1 MIRIRKSKHHHP
13 VLKAKKKNTA
23 AENVLE
29 KLNSFLD
36 AAEPEPV
43 YFLTRL
49 WNDQQQAV
57 TYKELREAIQNG
69 YLDEKTLQAWQNDY
83 ANFVNEKLK
92 PIWTEA
98 MLAANANLMAQHPD
112 YFFDPMNQEVL
123 KWTNEHGAQWVSS
136 VSDEQK
142 EAISAMLDNSFSG
155 NFTVDELARVIRPT
169 VGLNKTQSKANLN
182 YYKHIKDSLLENN
195 PGMKETTAEKRA
207 RDAAQKYAAKQHRQ
221 RAFTIATTEM
231 AFAYNKGADEGM
243 KQAQAQ
249 NLIGKVV
256 KVWSTAND
264 ESVCSIC
271 GGLDG
276 TEIDM
281 DTDFDFKGHTLYSGQ
296 KQTPPAHPR
305 CRCAVLYVEKEPP
318 KYKAE
323 PEPDVLQTWSSQDQ
337 VPVPEPPEP
346 EVPKIPETQKMPN
359 GMKYNGK
366 PNLGGT
372 GEIHSYLDEL
382 GDEWL
387 FKPAQSKSGN
397 PEAFRAYAQEVGY
410 KVQGIVDPDTAVP
423 VGTGELD
430 GKFGAFQKRIMAVDD
445 TADLKHWQYTN
456 DQLPPGVATQL
467 QREHVTDWLLGN
479 FDSHGGNFVMDDA
492 GRLIGLDKEQSFRYI
507 SQIGSQQM
515 SYTYHPNATYGE
527 TEPIYNTL
535 FRRFAKGEIDLDL
548 QDTLTYIK
556 RVEAIP
562 DAQYREIFREYAEEL
577 HGKGKAA
584 EDLLDQIVEKKG
596 RLREDYRQFYSD
608 LLTERTG
615 KKQAFIWADETAQHM
630 QQPLTAVT
638 HSPDV
643 LKKMNTAEL
652 KQLAKQKQIP
662 YYNNMNKTQLVTSI
676 SDPVKAPEMS
686 AQVRD
691 RLAANETAR
700 RTAAKVPIPQKVKD
714 ILPADEVF
722 SNMSVLPDSKLG
734 VPIKSD
740 KGSVEGLNLTGR
752 RMQLLDDASG
762 GTHEIY
768 EISGKLTNA
777 AWSKTWDKM
786 KPIGDSNGE
795 LFFEAADDAK
805 KLYSSKVDLGASI
818 RTMTVTDGETT
829 FELYIDGQTRQ
840 YNGWRGYFRMRTP
853 VTADGAADARN
864 MKNML
869 QKLELD
875 DLLLNPDAETETI
888 LKKTRL
894 VWQNAPN
901 RIKELDGLTPEQIPT
916 KLDMI
921 MRQEGINPKRIN
933 NMKMVKVFDGYQT
946 YVEEGIKDTYEKAG
960 LKYVWTGLPD
970 GDDVVKIIQSPGLLS
985 NNNRFKAGMKR
996 TGASPVEDFR
1006 TGGSDNVFT
1015 RIGVKNKNNPRFDDC
1030 YRGDRY
1036 RILIDP
1042 KELERTDWYAYEGDS
1057 FGTSEAS
1064 ELAGRPSPVD
1074 FIKNMATSYRSGN
1087 EIMFRHGIAKESFI
1101 GISCQSNSLRAELL
1115 EKFKRANI
1123 TAVNGI
1129 PIKDFVK
1136 VGSTI

>member
-1 MIRIRKSKHHHP
+1 MIRIKKSIHRHP
-13 VLKAKKKNTA
+13 VLKAKKKSAA
-23 AENVLE
+23 AEDVLE

-36 AAEPEPV
+36 ATEPEPV
-43 YFLTRL
+43 YFLTRM

-57 TYKELREAIQNG
+57 TYKELREAIQSG
-69 YLDEKTLQAWQNDY
+69 HLDEKTLQAWQNDY

-92 PIWTEA
+92 PVWTEA
-98 MLAANANLMAQHPD
+98 MTAANADLMAKHPD
-112 YFFDPMNQEVL
+112 YFFDPMSQEVL

-136 VSDEQK
+136 ISDEQK
-142 EAISAMLDNSFSG
+142 EAITAMLDNSFSG
-155 NFTVDELARVIRPT
+155 DFTVDELARAIRPT
-169 VGLNKTQSKANLN
+169 VGLNKTQSKANVN
-182 YYKHIKDSLLENN
+182 YYKHIKESLLENN

-249 NLIGKVV
+249 NLIGKVK
-256 KVWSTAND
+256 KVWSTAAD
-264 ESVCSIC
+264 EGVCSIC

-281 DTDFDFKGHTLYSGQ
+281 EEDFDFKGHTLYSGQ

-305 CRCAVLYVEKEPP
+305 CRCAVLYIETEPP
-318 KYKAE
+318 KYQPE
-323 PEPDVLQTWSSQDQ
+323 PEPDVIQTWSQQDQ

-346 EVPKIPETQKMPN
+346 ELPKIPEAQKMPK

-366 PNLGGT
+366 PNLGQT

-387 FKPAQSKSGN
+387 FKPAQTKSGN
-397 PEAFRAYAQEVGY
+397 PEAFRAYVQEAGY
-410 KVQGIVDPDTAVP
+410 KVQGIVDPETAVP
-423 VGTGELD
+423 VGTGELG
-430 GKFGAFQKRIMAVDD
+430 GKFGAFQKRVMTVDD
-445 TADLKHWQYTN
+445 TVDLKHWQYTS
-456 DQLPPGVATQL
+456 DQLPPGAASQL
-467 QREHVTDWLLGN
+467 QREHVTDWLMGN

-492 GRLIGLDKEQSFRYI
+492 GKLIGLDKEQSFRYI
-507 SQIGSQQM
+507 NQIGGQQM
-515 SYTYHPNATYGE
+515 SYTYHPNSTYGE

-548 QDTLTYIK
+548 QDTLTFVK

-562 DAQYREIFREYAEEL
+562 DTQYREIFRGYAEEL
-577 HGKGKAA
+577 RGKGKAA
-584 EDLLDQIVEKKG
+584 EELLDEIVDKKG

-615 KKQAFIWADETAQHM
+615 KKQAFIWADEAAQHM

-676 SDPVKAPEMS
+676 SDPIKAPDMS

-691 RLAANETAR
+691 RLAANEAAR
-700 RTAAKVPIPQKVKD
+700 KAAEKAPVPRKVKE
-714 ILPADEVF
+714 ILPADEIF
-722 SNMSVLPDSKLG
+722 ADMSKLPDSRLG

-740 KGSVEGLNLTGR
+740 KGNVEGLNLTGR

-762 GTHEIY
+762 STY
-768 EISGKLTNA
+768 EVYEVSGKLTKNT
-777 AWSKTWDKM
+777 WSKTWDKM
-786 KPIGDSNGE
+786 KPIGDNSGE

-805 KLYSSKVDLGASI
+805 KLYTSKVDLGASI
-818 RTMTVTDGETT
+818 RTMTVTDGETS

-840 YNGWRGYFRMRTP
+840 YNGWRGFFRMRTP
-853 VTADGAADARN
+853 VTSNGAVDATN
-864 MKNML
+864 MKNIL
-869 QKLELD
+869 KKLELD
-875 DLLLNPDAETETI
+875 DLITSPDGEAEMI

-901 RIKELDGLTPEQIPT
+901 RIQELDGLTPEQIPT

-921 MRQEGINPKRIN
+921 IKQEKIDLKRVN

-946 YVEEGIKDTYEKAG
+946 YIEEGIQATYEKAG
-960 LKYVWTGLPD
+960 LKYVWTGIPD
-970 GDDVVKIIQSPGLLS
+970 ADDIVKVIQSPGLLS

-996 TGASPVEDFR
+996 VGASPVEDFR

-1015 RIGVKNKNNPRFDDC
+1015 RIGVKNKNNPRFDDS
-1030 YRGDRY
+1030 YRGSRY

-1042 KELERTDWYAYEGDS
+1042 KEMQRTDWYAFDSDS
-1057 FGTSEAS
+1057 FGNSDAS
-1064 ELAGRPSPVD
+1064 RLASRPSPVE

-1101 GISCQSNSLRAELL
+1101 GISCQSNSLKAELL
-1115 EKFKRANI
+1115 DKFKKANI

-1129 PIKDFVK
+1129 PIEDFVK

>member
-1 MIRIRKSKHHHP
+1 MFLIRKSKHQHP
-13 VLKAKKKNTA
+13 VLKAKKKSVA
-23 AENVLE
+23 AHNVLE

-36 AAEPEPV
+36 ATEPEPV
-43 YFLTRL
+43 YFLARL

-69 YLDEKTLQAWQNDY
+69 YLDQKTLQAWQNDY
-83 ANFVNEKLK
+83 ANFVNEHLK
-92 PIWTEA
+92 PIWIEA
-98 MLAANANLMAQHPD
+98 MTAANEDLMSKHPD
-112 YFFDPMNQEVL
+112 YFFDPMSQEVL
-123 KWTNEHGAQWVSS
+123 RWTNEHGAQWVT
-136 VSDEQK
+136 VIADEQK
-142 EAISAMLDNSFSG
+142 EAITAMLDHAFSG
-155 NFTVDELARVIRPT
+155 NFTIDELARAIRPT
-169 VGLNKTQSKANLN
+169 VGLNKNQAKANIN
-182 YYKHIKDSLLENN
+182 YYNHVKNSLLENN
-195 PGMKETTAEKRA
+195 PGMKEPTAEKKA

-231 AFAYNKGADEGM
+231 AFAYNKGAHEGI

-249 NLIGKVV
+249 NLIGKAV
-256 KVWSTAND
+256 KVWSTAAD
-264 ESVCSIC
+264 EGVCTIC

-281 DTDFDFKGHTLYSGQ
+281 EEDFNFKGHTLYSGQ

-318 KYKAE
+318 IYQSE
-323 PEPDVLQTWSSQDQ
+323 PEGDPIQDWSPDDQ

-346 EVPKIPETQKMPN
+346 EIPKILDAAKMPK

-366 PNLGGT
+366 PNIGGT

-382 GDEWL
+382 GEEWL
-387 FKPAQSKSGN
+387 FKPAQSKNGKL
-397 PEAFRAYAQEVGY
+397 EAFRAYVQEAGY
-410 KVQGIVDPDTAVP
+410 KVQGIVNPETAIP
-423 VGTGELD
+423 VGAGELG
-430 GKFGAFQKRIMAVDD
+430 GKFGAFQKRITTIDD
-445 TADLKHWQYTN
+445 TVDLKHWQYTS
-456 DQLPPGVATQL
+456 DQLPPGTPAQL
-467 QREHVTDWLLGN
+467 QREHATDWLLGN

-492 GRLIGLDKEQSFRYI
+492 GKLIGLDKEQSFRYI
-507 SQIGSQQM
+507 NQIGGQQM

-556 RVEAIP
+556 RVETITDP
-562 DAQYREIFREYAEEL
+562 QYREIFREYAEEL

-615 KKQAFIWADETAQHM
+615 KKQVFIWADEAAQHM

-643 LKKMNTAEL
+643 LKQMNMAEL

-676 SDPVKAPEMS
+676 SDPVKVPEMS

-691 RLAANETAR
+691 RLAANEAAR
-700 RTAAKVPIPQKVKD
+700 RAAQKSPVQQKAKD
-714 ILPADEVF
+714 MLPADEVF
-722 SNMSVLPDSKLG
+722 TDMSKLPDNKLG
-734 VPIKSD
+734 IPIKSD

-752 RMQLLDDASG
+752 RMQILDDASG
-762 GTHEIY
+762 STYEVY

-777 AWSKTWDKM
+777 TWSKTWDKM
-786 KPIGDSNGE
+786 KPIGDNSGE
-795 LFFEAADDAK
+795 LFFEAADEAK

-840 YNGWRGYFRMRTP
+840 YNGWRGFFRVRTP
-853 VTADGAADARN
+853 VTVDGATDAANIKR
-864 MKNML
+864 ML
-869 QKLELD
+869 QKLDLD
-875 DLLLNPDAETETI
+875 DLLITPDSEAEAI
-888 LKKTRL
+888 MKKTRL
-894 VWQNAPN
+894 VWQNAPQ
-901 RIKELDGLTPEQIPT
+901 RVRELDGLTTDQIPA

-921 MRQEGINPKRIN
+921 IREEGIDPKRIN
-933 NMKMVKVFDGYQT
+933 NMKMIKIFDGYQT
-946 YVEEGIKDTYEKAG
+946 YVEEGIQAAYEKAG
-960 LKYVWTGLPD
+960 LKHVWSGIPD
-970 GDDVVKIIQSPGLLS
+970 GDDIVKIIQSPGLLS
-985 NNNRFKAGMKR
+985 NNNRFRAGMKR
-996 TGASPVEDFR
+996 TGASPVADFK

-1015 RIGVKNKNNPRFDDC
+1015 RIGVKNKNSPRFDDC
-1030 YRGDRY
+1030 YRGNRY

-1042 KELERTDWYAYEGDS
+1042 KEMQRTDWYAFEGDS

-1064 ELAGRPSPVD
+1064 ALASRPSPID
-1074 FIKNMATSYRSGN
+1074 FIKRMSTSYCSGN

-1101 GISCQSNSLRAELL
+1101 GISCQSGSLRAELL
-1115 EKFKRANI
+1115 DKFKKANI

-1129 PIKDFVK
+1129 PIEDFVK

>member
-1 MIRIRKSKHHHP
+1 MFRIRKSKHRHP
-13 VLKAKKKNTA
+13 VLKAKKKSTA
-23 AENVLE
+23 AQNVLD

-36 AAEPEPV
+36 ATEPEPV

-83 ANFVNEKLK
+83 ANFVNEHLK
-92 PIWTEA
+92 PLWTEA
-98 MLAANANLMAQHPD
+98 MQAANADLMAQHPD
-112 YFFDPMNQEVL
+112 YFFDPMSQEVL

-136 VSDEQK
+136 ISDEQK
-142 EAISAMLDNSFSG
+142 EAISAMLDHSFSG
-155 NFTVDELARVIRPT
+155 DFTVDELARAIRPT
-169 VGLNKTQSKANLN
+169 VGLNKTQSKANIN
-182 YYKHIKDSLLENN
+182 YYKHIKETLLENN
-195 PGMKETTAEKRA
+195 PGMKETTAEKKA
-207 RDAAQKYAAKQHRQ
+207 RDAAMKYAAKQHRQ

-249 NLIGKVV
+249 HLIGKVV
-256 KVWSTAND
+256 KVWSTAAD
-264 ESVCSIC
+264 EGVCSIC

-276 TEIDM
+276 TEIEM
-281 DTDFDFKGHTLYSGQ
+281 GADFDFKGHTLYSGQ

-305 CRCAVLYVEKEPP
+305 CRCAVLYEEKEPP
-318 KYKAE
+318 KYQAE
-323 PEPDVLQTWSSQDQ
+323 PEPDAIQTWSPQDQ
-337 VPVPEPPEP
+337 VPAPEPPEP
-346 EVPKIPETQKMPN
+346 EIPKIPEAQKMPA

-397 PEAFRAYAQEVGY
+397 PEAFRAYVQEAGY
-410 KVQGIVDPDTAVP
+410 KVQGIVDPETAVP
-423 VGTGELD
+423 VGTGELG
-430 GKFGAFQKRIMAVDD
+430 GKFGAFQKRITPIDD
-445 TADLKHWQYTN
+445 TVDLKHWQYTS
-456 DQLPPGVATQL
+456 DQLPPGTAAQL

-507 SQIGSQQM
+507 SQIGGQQM

-562 DAQYREIFREYAEEL
+562 DPLYREIFREYAEEL

-584 EDLLDQIVEKKG
+584 EDLLDQIIDRKN

-615 KKQAFIWADETAQHM
+615 KKQAFIWADEAAQHM

-643 LKKMNTAEL
+643 LKQMNMAEL

-662 YYNNMNKTQLVTSI
+662 YYNNMNKTQLITSI

-691 RLAANETAR
+691 RLAANEATR
-700 RTAAKVPIPQKVKD
+700 KAAVKAPVPQKAKE
-714 ILPADEVF
+714 IIPADEAFNDLSIV
-722 SNMSVLPDSKLG
+722 PDRKLG
-734 VPIKSD
+734 VPVKSD
-740 KGSVEGLNLTGR
+740 KGSVEGLNLTAR
-752 RMQLLDDASG
+752 RMNIDGD
-762 GTHEIY
+762 EVY
-768 EISGKLTNA
+768 ELSGKLTNA
-777 AWSKTWDKM
+777 TWSKTWDKM
-786 KPIGDSNGE
+786 KPIGVTGE
-795 LFFEAADDAK
+795 LQFEIADDAK
-805 KLYSSKVDLGASI
+805 KLFSSATKADLGASI
-818 RTMTVTDGETT
+818 RTMTVTDGQTT
-829 FELYIDGQTRQ
+829 FELYIDGQSRR
-840 YNGWRGYFRMRTP
+840 YNGWRGFFRMRTP

-875 DLLLNPDAETETI
+875 DLLISPDSEAETI
-888 LKKTRL
+888 LKKSRL
-894 VWQNAPN
+894 VWQNAPQ
-901 RIKELDGLTPEQIPT
+901 RIQELDGLTPEQIPA

-921 MRQEGINPKRIN
+921 IRQEGIDPKRIN
-933 NMKMVKVFDGYQT
+933 NMKMVKVFDGYST
-946 YVEEGIKDTYEKAG
+946 YVEEGIQATYEKAG
-960 LKYVWTGLPD
+960 LKYIWTGIPD
-970 GDDVVKIIQSPGLLS
+970 GDDIVKIIQSPGLLS
-985 NNNRFKAGMKR
+985 NNNRFRAGMRR
-996 TGASPVEDFR
+996 TGASPVADFKS
-1006 TGGSDNVFT
+1006 GGSDNVFT
-1015 RIGVKNKNNPRFDDC
+1015 RIGVKNKNNPRFDNC

-1036 RILIDP
+1036 RIIIDP
-1042 KELERTDWYAYEGDS
+1042 KEMQRTDWYAFEGDS
-1057 FGTSEAS
+1057 FGTSEAFA
-1064 ELAGRPSPVD
+1064 LASRPSPVD

-1101 GISCQSNSLRAELL
+1101 GISCQSGSLKAELL
-1115 EKFKRANI
+1115 DKFRKANI

-1129 PIKDFVK
+1129 PIEDFVK
-1136 VGSTI
+1136 VGTAI

>member
-1 MIRIRKSKHHHP
+1 MIRIKKSRHRHP
-13 VLKAKKKNTA
+13 VLKANKKSA
-23 AENVLE
+23 ASEDVLE

-36 AAEPEPV
+36 ATEPEPV
-43 YFLTRL
+43 FFLTRL
-49 WNDQQQAV
+49 WNDQQKAI

-69 YLDEKTLQAWQNDY
+69 YLDEKTLQAWQDDY
-83 ANFVNEKLK
+83 GNFVNEKLK

-98 MLAANANLMAQHPD
+98 MMAANEDLIAKYPD
-112 YFFDPMNQEVL
+112 YFFDPMSDGVL
-123 KWTNEHGAQWVSS
+123 KWTNGHGAEWVT
-136 VSDEQK
+136 VIADEQK
-142 EAISAMLDNSFSG
+142 EAIAAMLDYSYSG
-155 NFTVDELARVIRPT
+155 AFTVDELARAIRPT
-169 VGLNKTQSKANLN
+169 IGLNKTQAKANIN
-182 YYKHIKDSLLENN
+182 FYSHVKNSLLENN
-195 PGMKETTAEKRA
+195 PNMKIALAEEKA

-231 AFAYNKGADEGM
+231 AFAYNKGAHEGI
-243 KQAQAQ
+243 KQAQDQ
-249 NLIGKVV
+249 NLMGKTA
-256 KVWSTAND
+256 KVWSTAAD
-264 ESVCSIC
+264 ENVCPIC
-271 GGLDG
+271 EALDG
-276 TEIDM
+276 TELEM
-281 DTDFDFKGHTLYSGQ
+281 DADFDFKGKVLYGGH

-318 KYKAE
+318 KYQAE
-323 PEPDVLQTWSSQDQ
+323 PEEDLIEAWDQ
-337 VPVPEPPEP
+337 EDQMPVPEPPEP
-346 EVPKIPETQKMPN
+346 ELPKIPEAEKMPK

-397 PEAFRAYAQEVGY
+397 PEAFRAYVQEAGY
-410 KVQGIVDPDTAVP
+410 KVQGIVDPETAVP
-423 VGTGELD
+423 VGTGELG
-430 GKFGAFQKRIMAVDD
+430 GKFGAFQKRITPIDD
-445 TADLKHWQYTN
+445 TVDLKHWQYTS
-456 DQLPPGVATQL
+456 DQLPPGTAAQL

-507 SQIGSQQM
+507 SQIGGQQM

-562 DAQYREIFREYAEEL
+562 DPLYREIFREYAEEL

-584 EDLLDQIVEKKG
+584 EDLLDQIIDRKN

-615 KKQAFIWADETAQHM
+615 KKQAFIWADEAAQHM

-643 LKKMNTAEL
+643 LKQMNMAEL

-662 YYNNMNKTQLVTSI
+662 YYNNMNKTQLITSI

-691 RLAANETAR
+691 RLAANEATR
-700 RTAAKVPIPQKVKD
+700 KAAVKAPVPQKAKE
-714 ILPADEVF
+714 IIPADEAFNDLSIV
-722 SNMSVLPDSKLG
+722 PDRKLG
-734 VPIKSD
+734 VPVKSD
-740 KGSVEGLNLTGR
+740 KGSVEGLNLTAR
-752 RMQLLDDASG
+752 RMNIDGD
-762 GTHEIY
+762 EVY
-768 EISGKLTNA
+768 ELSGKLTNA
-777 AWSKTWDKM
+777 TWSKTWDKM
-786 KPIGDSNGE
+786 KPIGVTGE
-795 LFFEAADDAK
+795 LQFEIADDAK
-805 KLYSSKVDLGASI
+805 KLFSSATKADLGASI
-818 RTMTVTDGETT
+818 RTMTVTDGQTT
-829 FELYIDGQTRQ
+829 FELYIDGQSRR
-840 YNGWRGYFRMRTP
+840 YNGWRGFFRMRTP

-875 DLLLNPDAETETI
+875 DLLISPDSEAETI
-888 LKKTRL
+888 LKKSRL
-894 VWQNAPN
+894 VWQNAPQ
-901 RIKELDGLTPEQIPT
+901 RIQELDGLTPEQIPA

-921 MRQEGINPKRIN
+921 IRQEGIDPKRIN
-933 NMKMVKVFDGYQT
+933 NMKMAKVFEGYQT
-946 YVEEGIKDTYEKAG
+946 YIEEGIEKVYEKAG
-960 LKYVWTGLPD
+960 LKYIWAGVPD
-970 GDDVVKIIQSPGLLS
+970 GDDIIKIIQSPGLIS
-985 NNNRFKAGMKR
+985 SNNRFKAGMKR
-996 TGASPVEDFR
+996 TGASPVSDFES
-1006 TGGSDNVFT
+1006 GGSDSVFT
-1015 RIGVKNKNNPRFDDC
+1015 RLGVSSKNKPRYDDC

-1036 RILIDP
+1036 RILINK
-1042 KELERTDWYAYEGDS
+1042 KEMQRTDWYAYEGDQYGS
-1057 FGTSEAS
+1057 TKDSAMANR
-1064 ELAGRPSPVD
+1064 LSPVQ
-1074 FIKNMATSYRSGN
+1074 FLKEMKTSYRFGN
-1087 EIMFRHGIAKESFI
+1087 EIMFRHGIAKEKFI

-1115 EKFKRANI
+1115 EKFKKAHI

-1129 PIKDFVK
+1129 PIEDFVK
-1136 VGSTI
+1136 VGSYI